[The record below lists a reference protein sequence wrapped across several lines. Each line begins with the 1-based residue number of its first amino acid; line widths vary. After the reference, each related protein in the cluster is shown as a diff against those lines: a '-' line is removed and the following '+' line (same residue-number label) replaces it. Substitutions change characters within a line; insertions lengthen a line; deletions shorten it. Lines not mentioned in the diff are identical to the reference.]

1 MNKPELIEIITSK
14 LGIPDAEH
22 KHFFEML
29 LKRCSEVLEA
39 NQSIVTSCGRFE
51 IHKAIKATEADQIIF
66 TTNENEKLLFDIP
79 DKEEE
84 NFSID
89 SYFSLSLGKPVIPR
103 PGSDENEFFIP
114 HSNSEMKR
122 LMELKVDRFIE
133 EHTGKEQDFSEP
145 EHEEDIS
152 GVQFSFLNWKKAS
165 TLNKNIEENIKNLEE
180 ELASDFIEAEDETNL
195 PEIKEET
202 EPEMENI
209 VDEADEIHEEDF
221 SQQIESEEINEET
234 AEKFYSLEEIESLND
249 EFSSDSEKPE
259 EIKIDSFE
267 EKIINEE
274 VDQSEFENSTNS
286 IPAINEKEI
295 SQISIEEKA
304 IVEND
309 LARISEAFKFAEEKK
324 TRLDGYKK
332 RSYGGFI
339 FASVLIAIVAAV
351 IYFSYY
357 FSGTENSGTTEKQII
372 PKEFIIVVERAYDIP
387 VTYPNDSVT
396 STVYD
401 AINDQTIFQK
411 PDVLLTQQKNIGDSN
426 YRNNLGEVEIK
437 NPLPA
442 KKIKGYIYQ
451 YDDGMIA
458 VQVSSWKAKSIA
470 ISETQ
475 KYRNAGYN
483 AFAEQTEVSGEIY
496 YRVRIGGFKS
506 VSEAEEFLNK

>member
-1 MNKPELIEIITSK
+1 
-14 LGIPDAEH
+14 
-22 KHFFEML
+22 
-29 LKRCSEVLEA
+29 
-39 NQSIVTSCGRFE
+39 
-51 IHKAIKATEADQIIF
+51 
-66 TTNENEKLLFDIP
+66 
-79 DKEEE
+79 
-84 NFSID
+84 
-89 SYFSLSLGKPVIPR
+89 
-103 PGSDENEFFIP
+103 
-114 HSNSEMKR
+114 
-122 LMELKVDRFIE
+122 
-133 EHTGKEQDFSEP
+133 
-145 EHEEDIS
+145 
-152 GVQFSFLNWKKAS
+152 
-165 TLNKNIEENIKNLEE
+165 
-180 ELASDFIEAEDETNL
+180 
-195 PEIKEET
+195 
-202 EPEMENI
+202 MENI

-496 YRVRIGGFKS
+496 YRVRVGGFKS